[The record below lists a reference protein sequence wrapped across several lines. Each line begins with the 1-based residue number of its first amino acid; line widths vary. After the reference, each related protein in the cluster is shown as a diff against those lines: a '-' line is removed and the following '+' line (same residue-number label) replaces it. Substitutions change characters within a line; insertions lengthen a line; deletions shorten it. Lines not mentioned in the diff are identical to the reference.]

1 MKSSGR
7 GTGAV
12 WVRDGPCVGRCVTG
26 DLTSSSQ
33 HQLLW
38 NGLGSPVSHS
48 QDQELYYWEAL
59 WAADKKRKQ
68 PMPNLCPL
76 LLTRRNLGDFS
87 LTEFPRA
94 PLPSDLVS
102 TLWESLMLL
111 ALTWWKVRKLLF
123 GQKGEKEEP
132 CLRHLCHPLTD
143 QVGQELTW
151 LSCPGMEVVLSDYLW
166 DILTEEGL
174 TVSSTSHYN
183 SRGTS
188 VISES
193 MPSGRLLFWSLKESI
208 NLVVVPN
215 FLNWK
220 SYLGQI
226 LCHITPTALSAV
238 V

>member
-1 MKSSGR
+1 M
-7 GTGAV
+7 
-12 WVRDGPCVGRCVTG
+12 
-26 DLTSSSQ
+26 
-33 HQLLW
+33 
-38 NGLGSPVSHS
+38 
-48 QDQELYYWEAL
+48 
-59 WAADKKRKQ
+59 
-68 PMPNLCPL
+68 
-76 LLTRRNLGDFS
+76 
-87 LTEFPRA
+87 
-94 PLPSDLVS
+94 
-102 TLWESLMLL
+102 
-111 ALTWWKVRKLLF
+111 
-123 GQKGEKEEP
+123 
-132 CLRHLCHPLTD
+132 D

-151 LSCPGMEVVLSDYLW
+151 LSCPGLEVVLSDCLW

-226 LCHITPTALSAV
+226 LCHITPTALSV
-238 V
+238 VV